1 MNEVTTLDVPSM
13 DIPSM
18 EMPSMPVPSVNVPSV
33 DVPNFDSPSMNVVS
47 PDVQDTNR
55 DPFAQH
61 VPLGE
66 QLIRSGLATA
76 AEVGAALEEQ
86 RRTGKRLG
94 ETLIAHGVL
103 HESDLAGELA
113 AMFGIPYRDLALQP
127 PEPAALEYIPRAFC
141 LSRRVLPVGI
151 DDGAVVVAVLDPRDM
166 QTNDDLRML
175 SPLPVRLVVVAPD
188 QLRRAIERSFDDFG
202 LVAPDLE
209 VPKAPADVPVSID
222 ADAAAAATGD
232 VAPGAGRFEN
242 DGPVIN
248 FVNQLLRR
256 AVDERAS
263 DVHFEPTEGDLRVR
277 FRVDGILHDA
287 TTAPASLAP
296 DILSRVK
303 IMAGM
308 DIANRRRPQDGRISV
323 IAHGQ
328 RVDVRAASLPTI
340 DGEALVLRLLQ
351 KDQSLLDISTLGFEA
366 NALARYRTSF
376 EKAWGMVL
384 VTGPTGSG
392 KTTTLYATVN
402 ALNESSRNIIT
413 VEDPIEYRIA
423 GIKQSQVNTKA
434 GYTFANGLRAALRI
448 DPDVI
453 LIGEIRDLETA
464 KISAESALTGHL
476 VLSTVHANNAA
487 LSTTRLVDMGI
498 EPYMVTSA
506 LECVVAQRLL
516 RRLCQHCAVAEEA
529 SAEELLELS
538 KMSLISSTDET
549 LVVRRASGCARCG
562 QRGYVGRFAVQEVL
576 VMDDELKTLVLERAP
591 ATAIS
596 AAARAGGMR
605 TLLQDAFTK
614 VREGETTLEECRRVL
629 L

>member
-1 MNEVTTLDVPSM
+1 VSTTDIPSIDVPSM
-13 DIPSM
+13 
-18 EMPSMPVPSVNVPSV
+18 NVPSM
-33 DVPNFDSPSMNVVS
+33 DVPSLDVPAPNF
-47 PDVQDTNR
+47 PDHER
-55 DPFAQH
+55 DVFAQH

-66 QLIRSGLATA
+66 QLIRSGLATP

-94 ETLIAHGVL
+94 ETLIAQGVL

-113 AMFGIPYRDLALQP
+113 SMFGIQYRDLVLSP
-127 PEPAALEYIPRAFC
+127 PEPTALDFIPRAFC
-141 LSRRVLPVGI
+141 LSRRVLPVALE
-151 DDGAVVVAVLDPRDM
+151 DGAVVVAVVDPRDM
-166 QTNDDLRML
+166 QTIDDLKML
-175 SPLPVRLVVVAPD
+175 SSLPVRLVVSSPD
-188 QLRRAIERSFDDFG
+188 QLRRAIERSYDDFE
-202 LVAPDLE
+202 LVGVETEAPRPP
-209 VPKAPADVPVSID
+209 VDVPLSVDGD
-222 ADAAAAATGD
+222 AIPIASGT
-232 VAPGAGRFEN
+232 VAPGVGKVDTE
-242 DGPVIN
+242 GPVIN

-263 DVHFEPTEGDLRVR
+263 DIHFEPTEGDLRVR

-287 TTAPASLAP
+287 TSAPASLAP

-308 DIANRRRPQDGRISV
+308 DIANRRRPQDGRISI

-351 KDQSLLDISTLGFEA
+351 KDQSLLDIATLGFEPSA
-366 NALARYRTSF
+366 MTRYRMSF

-402 ALNESSRNIIT
+402 ALNQSSRNIIT

-423 GIKQSQVNTKA
+423 GIKQSQVNSKA
-434 GYTFANGLRAALRI
+434 GYTFATGLRAALRV

-487 LSTTRLVDMGI
+487 ASTTRLVDMGL

-516 RRLCQHCAVAEEA
+516 RRLCQHCSVAEPA
-529 SAEELLELS
+529 SPEELLELS
-538 KMSLISSTDET
+538 TMSLIDGTDET
-549 LVVRRASGCARCG
+549 LIVRRARGCARCG

-576 VMDDELKTLVLERAP
+576 VMDDALKTLVLERAP
-591 ATAIS
+591 ANAI
-596 AAARAGGMR
+596 AAAAKAGGMR
-605 TLLQDAFTK
+605 TLLEDAFSK
-614 VREGETTLEECRRVL
+614 VQLGETTLEECRRVL

>member
-1 MNEVTTLDVPSM
+1 MNEVTTT
-13 DIPSM
+13 DIPSLDI
-18 EMPSMPVPSVNVPSV
+18 PSA
-33 DVPNFDSPSMNVVS
+33 FIAEG
-47 PDVQDTNR
+47 NR
-55 DPFAQH
+55 DPFGQH

-94 ETLIAHGVL
+94 ETLIAQGVL

-113 AMFGIPYRDLALQP
+113 SMFGIPYRDLALVP
-127 PEPAALEYIPRAFC
+127 PDPASLEYIPRAFC
-141 LSRRVLPVGI
+141 LSRRVLPVGNE
-151 DDGAVVVAVLDPRDM
+151 DGAVVVAVVDPRDM
-166 QTNDDLRML
+166 QTIDDLKML
-175 SPLPVRLVVVAPD
+175 SPLPVRLVVVAPE
-188 QLRRAIERSFDDFG
+188 QLRRAIERSYDDLE
-202 LVAPDLE
+202 LVAADVE
-209 VPKAPADVPVSID
+209 APKAPVDVPLSLDSGTAPTSVSD
-222 ADAAAAATGD
+222 VTTG
-232 VAPGAGRFEN
+232 VARLDTE
-242 DGPVIN
+242 GPVIN

-256 AVDERAS
+256 AVDEHAS
-263 DVHFEPTEGDLRVR
+263 DIHFEPTEGDLRVR

-287 TTAPASLAP
+287 TSAPASLAP

-308 DIANRRRPQDGRISV
+308 DIANRRRPQDGRISI
-323 IAHGQ
+323 IAHGL
-328 RVDVRAASLPTI
+328 RVDVRAASIPTI

-351 KDQSLLDISTLGFEA
+351 KDQSLLDISTLGFEPS
-366 NALARYRTSF
+366 ALTRYRASF

-434 GYTFANGLRAALRI
+434 GYTFATGLRAALRI

-487 LSTTRLVDMGI
+487 ASTTRLVDMGL

-516 RRLCQHCAVAEEA
+516 RRLCQHCAVTEPA
-529 SAEELLELS
+529 SPEELLELS
-538 KMSLISSTDET
+538 TMSLIEETDET
-549 LVVRRASGCARCG
+549 LMVRRARGCARCG

-576 VMDDELKTLVLERAP
+576 VMDDALKTLVLERAP
-591 ATAIS
+591 ANAI
-596 AAARAGGMR
+596 AAAAKAGGMR
-605 TLLQDAFTK
+605 TLLQDAFGK
-614 VREGETTLEECRRVL
+614 VRSGETTLEECRRVL

>member
-1 MNEVTTLDVPSM
+1 VNEVMTMDIPSMDVPSM
-13 DIPSM
+13 DVPSM
-18 EMPSMPVPSVNVPSV
+18 DVPSIDVPSMDVPSIDVPSI
-33 DVPNFDSPSMNVVS
+33 DVPED
-47 PDVQDTNR
+47 NR
-55 DPFAQH
+55 DLFAQH

-94 ETLIAHGVL
+94 ETLIAQGVL
-103 HESDLAGELA
+103 HESDLASELA
-113 AMFGIPYRDLALQP
+113 SMFGIPYRDLVLAP
-127 PEPAALEYIPRAFC
+127 PEAAALDNIPRAFC
-141 LSRRVLPVGI
+141 LARRVLPVGI
-151 DDGAVVVAVLDPRDM
+151 EDGAVVVALVDPRDM
-166 QTNDDLRML
+166 QTIDDLKML

-188 QLRRAIERSFDDFG
+188 QLRRAIERSFDDFE
-202 LVAPDLE
+202 LVAE
-209 VPKAPADVPVSID
+209 VEAPRTAADVPLSVDSNATPTSVSDIASG
-222 ADAAAAATGD
+222 ADRLDT
-232 VAPGAGRFEN
+232 E
-242 DGPVIN
+242 GPVIN

-263 DVHFEPTEGDLRVR
+263 DIHFEPTEGDLRVR

-287 TTAPASLAP
+287 TIAPASLAP

-308 DIANRRRPQDGRISV
+308 DIANRRRPQDGRISI
-323 IAHGQ
+323 IAHGL

-351 KDQSLLDISTLGFEA
+351 KDQSLLDIATLGFQP
-366 NALARYRTSF
+366 NALSRYRASF

-434 GYTFANGLRAALRI
+434 GYTFATGLRAALRI

-476 VLSTVHANNAA
+476 VLSTVHANNASA
-487 LSTTRLVDMGI
+487 STTRLLDMGL
-498 EPYMVTSA
+498 EPYMVTSV

-516 RRLCQHCAVAEEA
+516 RRLCQHCAVAEPA
-529 SAEELLELS
+529 SPEELLELS
-538 KMSLISSTDET
+538 TMSLIEETDET
-549 LVVRRASGCARCG
+549 LIVRRAKGCARCS

-576 VMDDELKTLVLERAP
+576 VMDDALKTLVLERAP
-591 ATAIS
+591 ANAI
-596 AAARAGGMR
+596 AAAAKSGGMR
-605 TLLQDAFTK
+605 TLLQDAFAK